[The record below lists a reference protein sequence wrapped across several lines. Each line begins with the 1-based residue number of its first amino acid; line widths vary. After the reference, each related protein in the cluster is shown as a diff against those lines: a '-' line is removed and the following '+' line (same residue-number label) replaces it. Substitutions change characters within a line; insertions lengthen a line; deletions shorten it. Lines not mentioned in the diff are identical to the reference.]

1 MCSDDEDFIRT
12 PGIRIHNDRN
22 QKDLASVEDNEFSG
36 MESDSTY
43 PNVLLQEY
51 KKNSLYAD

>member
-1 MCSDDEDFIRT
+1 MKSNNEWFLRT

-43 PNVLLQEY
+43 PNVLSQEY
-51 KKNSLYAD
+51 KTNSLYAD

>member
-1 MCSDDEDFIRT
+1 MKSNDEWFLRT

-43 PNVLLQEY
+43 PNVLL
-51 KKNSLYAD
+51 

>member
-1 MCSDDEDFIRT
+1 MVSSDKWFLQT
-12 PGIRIHNDRN
+12 PGIEIYNDRN
-22 QKDLASVEDNEFSG
+22 QKELASVGDNVFSG

-51 KKNSLYAD
+51 KTNSLYVD